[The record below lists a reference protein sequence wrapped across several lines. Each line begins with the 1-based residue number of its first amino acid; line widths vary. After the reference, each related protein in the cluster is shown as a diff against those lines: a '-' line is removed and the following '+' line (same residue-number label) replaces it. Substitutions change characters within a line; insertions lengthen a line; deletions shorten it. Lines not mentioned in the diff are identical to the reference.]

1 MSTSES
7 ASESPED
14 QEVSLD
20 ELSRAF
26 AEAMSGR
33 DVPPQPKADMG
44 ESGGGAGEGAVADKG
59 ETELEG
65 PSEKAAAAG
74 SEPTEE
80 TDPVEI
86 SPRTILEAMLF
97 VGNQDNEPLTGA
109 LAAEVM
115 RGVEPA
121 EIPDLVNEL
130 NRRYAANACPYHIVN
145 EADGY
150 RLVLHKAFDAVRLR
164 FYGKAREA
172 RLSQA
177 AIDVLAIVA
186 YRQPLTADEVNK
198 LRGTPSSH
206 VLSQL
211 VRRRLLRIERPEG
224 KRKPALYHVTD
235 RFLGLFGLDNLDD
248 LPQAE
253 EVENH

>member
-1 MSTSES
+1 MSSSES
-7 ASESPED
+7 APQSSEE

-20 ELSRAF
+20 ELGRAF

-33 DVPPQPKADMG
+33 GGLPRLQDDME
-44 ESGGGAGEGAVADKG
+44 ESRAGPGEGAGRG
-59 ETELEG
+59 EGGTAVEG
-65 PSEKAAAAG
+65 SVDEAAMAGAEPSED
-74 SEPTEE
+74 E
-80 TDPVEI
+80 DPVEI

-97 VGNQDNEPLTGA
+97 VGNQDNEPLTVA
-109 LAAEVM
+109 RAVELM

-121 EIPDLVNEL
+121 EMPDLVDEL
-130 NRRYAANACPYHIVN
+130 NRRYAANACPYHIES
-145 EADGY
+145 EANGY
-150 RLVLHKAFDAVRLR
+150 RLVLRKAFDAVRMK
-164 FYGKAREA
+164 FYGKARQA

-186 YRQPLTADEVNK
+186 YRQPLTAEEVNK
-198 LRGTPSSH
+198 LRGTPSGH

-224 KRKPALYHVTD
+224 KRQPALYHVTD
-235 RFLGLFGLDNLDD
+235 RFLELFGLENLDD
-248 LPQAE
+248 LPHAE

>member
-1 MSTSES
+1 MSSSES
-7 ASESPED
+7 ASQSSEE

-20 ELSRAF
+20 ELGRAF

-33 DVPPQPKADMG
+33 DGSPGPADDME
-44 ESGGGAGEGAVADKG
+44 ESGDGVGQGAGPDGGGTAV
-59 ETELEG
+59 EG
-65 PSEKAAAAG
+65 PVDEAATAG
-74 SEPTEE
+74 TEATE
-80 TDPVEI
+80 DDDPVEI

-97 VGNQDNEPLTGA
+97 VGNQDNEPLTVA
-109 LAAEVM
+109 RAVELM

-121 EIPDLVNEL
+121 EIPDLVDQL
-130 NRRYAANACPYHIVN
+130 NRRYAANACPYQIVS
-145 EADGY
+145 EAGGY
-150 RLVLHKAFDAVRLR
+150 RLVLRKAFDAVRMQ

-186 YRQPLTADEVNK
+186 YRQPLTAEEVNK
-198 LRGTPSSH
+198 LRGTPSGH

-224 KRKPALYHVTD
+224 KRKRGLYHVTE
-235 RFLGLFGLDNLDD
+235 RFLELFGLESLED